1 MPGYSEDRPT
11 RPIARLNA
19 VTKNE
24 ASSLADIDRDR
35 RYIQEREKLAD
46 ERRLSEQPKR
56 RNFADLVKK

>member
-1 MPGYSEDRPT
+1 MPGYNQHRPT

-24 ASSLADIDRDR
+24 ASSLADIVRDQ

-46 ERRLSEQPKR
+46 ERRLLEQPTR